1 MSCYPIPETEIPPGP
16 LFTKW
21 TDVLMQDL
29 GDLVKSRNREIHA
42 KAFPI

>member
-29 GDLVKSRNREIHA
+29 VKSRNREIHA
-42 KAFPI
+42 NAFPI